1 MRLSSN
7 QLATLRTTVATA
19 MQPPPVVRIF
29 GSRLDDSRR
38 GGDLDLLLE
47 SDRPV
52 GLMEQAGLK
61 LALEEALGL
70 PVDLVVIAKGE
81 PLTPFKAMALSNSRT
96 LP

>member
-1 MRLSSN
+1 MRLSRS
-7 QLATLRTTVATA
+7 QLATLRATVANA
-19 MQPPPVVRIF
+19 LQPPPAVRIF

-38 GGDLDLLLE
+38 GGDIDLLLE

-70 PVDLVVIAKGE
+70 PVDLVVITRGE
-81 PLTPFKAMALSNSRT
+81 PLTPFKAMALRNSRT